1 MERGGKVQ
9 DSDETLTTAA
19 ETVEMRN
26 PARSPSRTAGP
37 PLGGAAQR
45 AALLSFGS
53 SNCRSQRPGPV
64 AGAMA
69 TDPRTTGC
77 RIPLTHIASKLGC
90 TTLAGW
96 NMNKLAPHSVL
107 IDSLRQ
113 DLSNN
118 DNSTSFGRR
127 RGWKWQTRQ
136 PFNPSNSFRSAS
148 IVFMTVSAR
157 PRMSAAMASWFWA
170 DLIISAWSCS
180 NLRSVS
186 ST

>member
-1 MERGGKVQ
+1 MEA
-9 DSDETLTTAA
+9 LTASA

-37 PLGGAAQR
+37 LPGGAARR
-45 AALLSFGS
+45 AAPPSFGS
-53 SNCRSQRPGPV
+53 ANCRSQRPGPV
-64 AGAMA
+64 AGVMA
-69 TDPRTTGC
+69 ADPRTTGC

-90 TTLAGW
+90 TTPAGW
-96 NMNKLAPHSVL
+96 NMNKLASHSVL

-113 DLSNN
+113 DLPNN
-118 DNSTSFGRR
+118 DNIASFGRR
-127 RGWKWQTRQ
+127 HGRKWQTRQ

-148 IVFMTVSAR
+148 IVFMAVSAR
-157 PRMSAAMASWFWA
+157 PRMSAAMASWFWV
-170 DLIISAWSCS
+170 DLIISAWPCS